1 MITPTQFRVVGGLD
15 SFQPLGSLSP
25 KPVSLLGTP

>member
-1 MITPTQFRVVGGLD
+1 MITPTQLRVLGGLA
-15 SFQPLGSLSP
+15 SYQPLGSLSP